1 MLKIAVIFLLLAL
14 GFLATKYL
22 DEKAQKKVF
31 IGFAIAFGAA
41 VLMLMAFELFR

>member
-1 MLKIAVIFLLLAL
+1 MLKIAVIFLLLAF

-22 DEKAQKKVF
+22 DEKVQKTVF

-41 VLMLMAFELFR
+41 VLLLMAFELFR